1 MARRGRGEGAI
12 AQLHGARWGCP
23 EPIAVPNPE
32 TGTAAMVRPKHRC
45 TGPWRATVDLGSA
58 GGKRRRVTVQ
68 RPTKRELMEA
78 RDELLADIG
87 GGIEP
92 SRITVGEWLDTWME
106 TATLKPYTR
115 RGYEGLIRNHLKPAL
130 GRIPL
135 RKLLATDVR
144 LMVVE
149 MQGRELSAQTI
160 SNARTVLRRALTIAV
175 RDRLITHNPA
185 THVELPKVET
195 TPHAILTPEQARAVI
210 DHATEAGERARLMV
224 ALMAGLRQGEALGL
238 RWSDVDLEAGLMWV
252 TRTMARVKGEWV
264 EGTPKSRRST
274 REIRMAAALTHALL
288 IHRGDSWEPD
298 AFVFPG
304 KDGDPVMPKVD
315 HDIWKSACRR
325 AGVPEVPLHG
335 ARGTLET
342 MLIHAGVTM
351 TDSAAMLGH
360 DPVTAAR
367 HYARATQASQAA
379 LAAQVETLLG
389 GPPALEP

>member
-1 MARRGRGEGAI
+1 MARRGRGEGSI
-12 AQLHGARWGCP
+12 IQVHGPTWDCP
-23 EPIAVPNPE
+23 EPVEEATE
-32 TGTAAMVRPKHRC
+32 DGQAHMVRPKHRC
-45 TGPWRATVDLGSA
+45 TGPWRATLDLGSLD
-58 GGKRRRVTVQ
+58 GKRRRVTVQ
-68 RPTKRELMEA
+68 RPTKREVLDAM
-78 RDELLADIG
+78 DELRADRTTG
-87 GGIEP
+87 VVP
-92 SRITVGEWLDTWME
+92 TQVTVSEWLDVWID
-106 TATLKPYTR
+106 TARLKPYTA
-115 RGYEGLIRNHLKPAL
+115 RGYKGLIANHIKPAL
-130 GRIPL
+130 GA
-135 RKLLATDVR
+135 RKLQLLTAVDVR
-144 LMVVE
+144 AMIRAMEDKGL
-149 MQGRELSAQTI
+149 AAATI
-160 SNARTVLRRALTIAV
+160 RQAHSVLRRALTIAE
-175 RDRLITHNPA
+175 RDRIIKHNPA
-185 THVELPKVET
+185 RHVELPAADGK
-195 TPHAILTPEQARAVI
+195 PHAILTPEQARAVI
-210 DHATEAGERARLMV
+210 DHATDPGERARLMV

-238 RWSDVDLEAGLMWV
+238 RWSDVDLDAGLMWV

-274 REIRMAAALTHALL
+274 REIRMAAALTTALL
-288 IHRGDSWEPD
+288 IHRGDMWKPD
-298 AFVFPG
+298 DYVFPG

-315 HDIWKSACRR
+315 HDLWKGACRR